1 MELLDKDVTA
11 QTAEDVTNTANETA
25 SSQTVETPAATS
37 PTETETE
44 TAAPEDVAPITA
56 PELMEKLKTI
66 IEKEENVSAE
76 DLARFKQQFYNLHNE
91 RLREE
96 RQKHIDAGNEAET
109 FVPQPDPFEEE
120 FKKLMTDIKEM
131 KARQRA
137 QIEAEQQRNL
147 ERKQAIIDQIM
158 KMSDDTDNV
167 NRHYPQAKELQNEFK
182 AIGEVPQQKAT
193 EIWKSFQDAVEHFYD
208 QWKVNKELRD
218 YDFKKNLSEKE
229 LLVNEAVKLDTEED
243 VVTAFKRLQELHDK
257 WREIGPVDKEHR
269 EEIWA
274 RFKDASAAI
283 NKRYQ
288 AFFEERKKREQDNE
302 AAKTAL
308 CERIEAMDLG
318 ALTSYSAWNKATQ
331 EIMKAQEEW
340 KKIGFASRKAN
351 NTLFTR
357 FRKRCDEFFAA
368 KAEYFHN
375 VKDEMA
381 QNLEAKTRL
390 CEQAE
395 ELMNSTDW
403 KSTTDKLV
411 ELQKQWKTIGTV
423 QKKYSDTIWA
433 RFMAAC
439 DHFFEQK
446 KAATAGVKKTEQAN
460 LAIKREIVDTL
471 TKLNAPDATTPREE
485 AIKTINELRAKWQ
498 QTGHVP
504 FREKDKLHET
514 YREVVRQLFD
524 KYDIHETKA
533 RQASFENAIE
543 ELSADKSKLSRERER
558 LMRTY
563 ESRRAELQTYENNL
577 GFFNAKTK
585 TGDSMMRDL
594 QNKIQRIKNDI
605 ADLEKKIQLI
615 DAKL

>member
-229 LLVNEAVKLDTEED
+229 LLVSEAVKLDTEED

-381 QNLEAKTRL
+381 QNLEAKTHL

>member
-229 LLVNEAVKLDTEED
+229 LLVSEAVKLDTEED
-243 VVTAFKRLQELHDK
+243 VVTAFKRLQKLHDK

-318 ALTSYSAWNKATQ
+318 AHTSYSAWNKATQ

>member
-1 MELLDKDVTA
+1 MELLDKDANAQLTA
-11 QTAEDVTNTANETA
+11 NVTNTADETA
-25 SSQTVETPAATS
+25 SSQIVDDPAATAQ
-37 PTETETE
+37 TEPETD
-44 TAAPEDVAPITA
+44 TAAPEDVAPVTA
-56 PELMEKLKTI
+56 PELLARLKTI
-66 IEKEENVSAE
+66 IEQEENVSAE

-91 RLREE
+91 RLRQE
-96 RQKHIDAGNEAET
+96 RQKHNDDGNEAES

-120 FKKLMTDIKEM
+120 FKNLMNEIKEM

-137 QIEAEQQRNL
+137 KIEAEQLSNL
-147 ERKQAIIDQIM
+147 ERKQAIIDRIM
-158 KMSDDTDNV
+158 NMGDDTDNV
-167 NRHYPQAKELQNEFK
+167 NRHYPQPKELQNEFK
-182 AIGEVPQQKAT
+182 TIGEVPQQKAT
-193 EIWKSFQDAVEHFYD
+193 EIWKAFQDAVEHFYD

-229 LLVNEAVKLDTEED
+229 LLVSEAVKLEAGED

-269 EEIWA
+269 EEIWN
-274 RFKDASAAI
+274 RFKDASAVV

-308 CERIEAMDLG
+308 CERIEAIDLS
-318 ALTSYSAWNKATQ
+318 ALNSYSAWNKATQ
-331 EIMKAQEEW
+331 EIMNAQEEW

-351 NTLFTR
+351 NSLFTR

-368 KAEYFHN
+368 KAEYFHS

-381 QNLEAKTRL
+381 RNLEAKTLL

-403 KSTTDKLV
+403 KATTDKLV

-446 KAATAGVKKTEQAN
+446 KTATAGVKKTEQAN
-460 LAIKREIVDTL
+460 LATKREIVDTL
-471 TKLNAPDATTPREE
+471 TKLNAPDATTPRDE
-485 AIKTINELRAKWQ
+485 AIRTINELRAKWQ

-543 ELSADKSKLSRERER
+543 ELSADKNKLSRERER
-558 LMRTY
+558 LMRTF

-615 DAKL
+615 DSKL

>member
-25 SSQTVETPAATS
+25 SSQTVETPAATT

-56 PELMEKLKTI
+56 PELMEKLRTI

-229 LLVNEAVKLDTEED
+229 LLVSEAVKLDTEED

>member
-229 LLVNEAVKLDTEED
+229 LLVSEAVKLDTEED

-318 ALTSYSAWNKATQ
+318 ALTSYSSWNKATQ

>member
-229 LLVNEAVKLDTEED
+229 LLVSEAVKLDTEED

-302 AAKTAL
+302 AAKTVL

>member
-37 PTETETE
+37 PIETETE

-229 LLVNEAVKLDTEED
+229 LLVSEAVKLDTEED

>member
-229 LLVNEAVKLDTEED
+229 LLVSEAVKLDTEED

-375 VKDEMA
+375 VKDEMT

>member
-229 LLVNEAVKLDTEED
+229 LLVSEAVKLDTEED

>member
-56 PELMEKLKTI
+56 PELMEKLRTI

-76 DLARFKQQFYNLHNE
+76 DIARFKQQFYNLHNE

-137 QIEAEQQRNL
+137 QIETEQQRNL

-229 LLVNEAVKLDTEED
+229 LLVSEAVKLDTEED

-269 EEIWA
+269 EDIWA

-381 QNLEAKTRL
+381 QNLEAKTSL

>member
-229 LLVNEAVKLDTEED
+229 LLVSEAVKLDTEED

-318 ALTSYSAWNKATQ
+318 TLTSYSAWNKATQ

>member
-25 SSQTVETPAATS
+25 SSQTVETPAATT

-96 RQKHIDAGNEAET
+96 RQKHIDAGNETET

-229 LLVNEAVKLDTEED
+229 LLVSEAVKLDTEED

-318 ALTSYSAWNKATQ
+318 ALTSYSSWNKATQ

>member
-229 LLVNEAVKLDTEED
+229 LLVSEAVKLDTEED

-446 KAATAGVKKTEQAN
+446 KAATTGVKKTEQAN

-471 TKLNAPDATTPREE
+471 TKLNAPNATTPREE